1 MKPIIQYLVGAAAVV
16 IIIAG
21 MKAGAGMLNQI
32 LLAFLLSMCII
43 PLPAWLIKKGMSRG
57 LAIAIS
63 LVIIVIGG
71 LGFSSLLAKSI
82 SDVVASL
89 PKYEEK
95 LSVIYHDGLDFA
107 ASNNLDLSALIEKAN
122 LGPEQVI
129 GAARAVVNIL
139 TNLISSSFIIALL
152 IAFMVIELVTYSDE
166 TKKGKMDEIMAM
178 SWIHNMGGDL
188 RKYVNITALG
198 GVITATLNFFLL
210 LILGV
215 DFPFLWAALS
225 FLMNFIPNIG
235 FIISFLPPALLAL
248 VDIGLTQ
255 ALVVFGGFWLI
266 NALVEN
272 VFRPIFMK
280 ETLHISLL
288 TTFLSLLFWGWV
300 LGLPGAILGVPL
312 TLIVIKI
319 FRDIS
324 NTGEKDKPIL
334 SKDSKR
340 SSVISHQSSVVS
352 RKKSK
357 PPNDHL
363 MAT

>member
-1 MKPIIQYLVGAAAVV
+1 MKPILQYLVGAAAVV
-16 IIIAG
+16 IIVTG
-21 MKAGAGMLNQI
+21 LKAGAGMLNQV

-43 PLPAWLIKKGMSRG
+43 PLPAWLIKKGISRG
-57 LAIAIS
+57 LAITIS
-63 LVIIVIGG
+63 LIVIVIGG
-71 LGFSSLLAKSI
+71 LGFSALLARSI

-107 ASNNLDLSALIEKAN
+107 ASNNLDITALIEKAN
-122 LGPEQVI
+122 LGPQQVI
-129 GAARAVVNIL
+129 GAAKSIVNIL
-139 TNLISSSFIIALL
+139 TSFISSFFVIALL
-152 IAFMVIELVTYSDE
+152 VAFMVIELVTYNDK
-166 TKKGKMDEIMAM
+166 TKRGKMDEIMAI

-215 DFPFLWAALS
+215 DFPFLWASLS
-225 FLMNFIPNIG
+225 FLLNFVPNIG

-248 VDIGLTQ
+248 VDMGLTQ
-255 ALVVFGGFWLI
+255 ALIVFGGFWLI

-280 ETLHISLL
+280 ETLNISLL

-319 FRDIS
+319 FRDLNNS
-324 NTGEKDKPIL
+324 DKKDESLL
-334 SKDSKR
+334 SKD
-340 SSVISHQSSVVS
+340 
-352 RKKSK
+352 
-357 PPNDHL
+357 
-363 MAT
+363 

>member
-16 IIIAG
+16 IIITG
-21 MKAGAGMLNQI
+21 MKAGAAMLDRF
-32 LLAFLLSMCII
+32 LLALILAMCII
-43 PLPAWLIKKGMSRG
+43 PLPTWLIKKGVSRG

-63 LVIIVIGG
+63 LVVILIGG
-71 LGFSSLLAKSI
+71 LGFSALLAKSI

-95 LSVIYHDGLDFA
+95 LSVLYHEGLDFA
-107 ASNNLDLSALIEKAN
+107 ASNNLDISALIDKAQ
-122 LGPEQVI
+122 LGPSQVI
-129 GAARAVVNIL
+129 GAAEEIVNIL
-139 TNLISSSFIIALL
+139 VGLISSSFIIALL
-152 IAFMVIELVTYSDE
+152 IAFMVIELVVYSDK

-188 RKYVNITALG
+188 RKYVNITALSG
-198 GVITATLNFFLL
+198 LLTATLNFFLL

-215 DFPFLWAALS
+215 DFPFLWAVLS
-225 FLMNFIPNIG
+225 FFLTFVPSIG

-248 VDIGLTQ
+248 VDIGPIH
-255 ALVVFGGFWLI
+255 ALIVSGGFWLI

-272 VFRPIFMK
+272 VFRPIIMK
-280 ETLHISLL
+280 GSLHISLL

-319 FRDIS
+319 FRDLTS
-324 NTGEKDKPIL
+324 AGKKEKPLL
-334 SKDSKR
+334 SKD
-340 SSVISHQSSVVS
+340 
-352 RKKSK
+352 
-357 PPNDHL
+357 
-363 MAT
+363 

>member
-16 IIIAG
+16 IIVTG
-21 MKAGAGMLNQI
+21 LKAGAGMLNQV

-43 PLPAWLIKKGMSRG
+43 PLPAWLMKKGVSRG

-63 LVIIVIGG
+63 LVVIVIGG
-71 LGFSSLLAKSI
+71 LGFSALLARSI

-95 LSVIYHDGLDFA
+95 LSVIYHEGLDYA
-107 ASNNLDLSALIEKAN
+107 ASNNLDIAALIEKAN
-122 LGPEQVI
+122 LGPQQVI
-129 GAARAVVNIL
+129 GAARAIVNIL
-139 TNLISSSFIIALL
+139 TSLISSSFVIALL
-152 IAFMVIELVTYSDE
+152 VAFMVIELVTYSDK

-198 GVITATLNFFLL
+198 GVITATLNFILL

-215 DFPFLWAALS
+215 DFPFLWASLS
-225 FLMNFIPNIG
+225 FLLNFVPNIG
-235 FIISFLPPALLAL
+235 FVISFLPPALLAL
-248 VDIGLTQ
+248 VDVGPTQ
-255 ALVVFGGFWLI
+255 ALIVFGGFWLI

-280 ETLHISLL
+280 ESLHISLL

-319 FRDIS
+319 FRDLTS
-324 NTGEKDKPIL
+324 AGKKEKPL
-334 SKDSKR
+334 LTKD
-340 SSVISHQSSVVS
+340 
-352 RKKSK
+352 
-357 PPNDHL
+357 
-363 MAT
+363 